1 VENAPLGI
9 RAARAAGCAVV
20 AICTTLTE
28 IDLHQAN
35 WIVGNHEELQVLL
48 LGDGPQ
54 NTDKRMSRISG
65 EAR

>member
-1 VENAPLGI
+1 
-9 RAARAAGCAVV
+9 V